1 MLLFPVLSFCLLFL
15 FYPFDPQQLVI
26 YPLDLHQLVISP
38 LRQKLQQL
46 VVYPL

>member
-1 MLLFPVLSFCLLFL
+1 V
-15 FYPFDPQQLVI
+15 FYPFDPQQLVV
-26 YPLDLHQLVISP
+26 YLLRQHLVVYLLDLHQLVISP